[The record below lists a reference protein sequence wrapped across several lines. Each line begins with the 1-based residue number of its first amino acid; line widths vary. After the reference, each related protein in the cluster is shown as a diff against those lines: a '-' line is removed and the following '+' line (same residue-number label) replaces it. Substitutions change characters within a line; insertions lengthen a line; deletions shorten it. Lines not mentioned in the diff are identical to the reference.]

1 MTGIPDKVMVEM
13 LKKLMQ
19 IRMFEEKAIQLYGIG
34 KIWGYLHPCIGQ
46 EAVPVGACQAVGKQ
60 DYIISTHRGHGH
72 CIARGADMRKIMA
85 ELFGKSTGYCGGR
98 GGSMHIIDMD
108 LRILGENGIV
118 GGGIPISVGAGF
130 GCRMEGKESVVI
142 CFFGDGAAN
151 SGVFHEAL
159 NMSAIFKLPVIYVC
173 ENNMY
178 AISMCSEDSIACK
191 DIGKRSCAY
200 DIPGY
205 IIDGSDPV
213 KVYETV
219 DKAVGYAREGRGP
232 SLIEAKTYRFYG
244 HHPNDPAEYRGKEE
258 VEYYKNEKDPLTNFK
273 KKLLKEK
280 IITIRE
286 IESIEDRVRRNIE
299 EAVAFAEKSPEPR
312 LDVFLKEVEKNQ

>member
-1 MTGIPDKVMVEM
+1 MTKIPDKVMIEM
-13 LKKLMQ
+13 LGRLIQ
-19 IRMFEEKAIQLYGIG
+19 IRRFEEKAVQLYGEG

-46 EAVPVGACQAVGKQ
+46 EAVPVGACQAVSEK

-72 CIARGADMRKIMA
+72 CIARGADMAKMMA

-98 GGSMHIIDMD
+98 GGSMHIIDMQ
-108 LRILGENGIV
+108 LKILGENGIV

-130 GCRMEGKESVVI
+130 GCKMEGKGSIVV

-151 SGVFHEAL
+151 NGVFHEAL
-159 NMSAIFKLPVIYVC
+159 NMSAVFRLPVVYIC

-178 AISMCSEDSIACK
+178 AISMCSQDSVSCK

-219 DKAVGYAREGRGP
+219 TKAAGHARDGRGP
-232 SLIEAKTYRFYG
+232 SLIEAKAYRFYG

-258 VEYYKNEKDPLTNFK
+258 VEYYKSKKDPLTNFRRR
-273 KKLLKEK
+273 LLEET
-280 IITIRE
+280 IITAKEIEE
-286 IESIEDRVRRNIE
+286 IESMAKKNIED
-299 EAVAFAEKSPEPR
+299 AVVFAEKSPDPR
-312 LDVFLKEVEKNQ
+312 LDEFLEEAGKSQ

>member
-1 MTGIPDKVMVEM
+1 MAVLSDKIMVEM
-13 LKKLMQ
+13 LSILIK
-19 IRMFEEKAIQLYGIG
+19 IRRFEEKAMQLYQEG
-34 KIWGYLHPCIGQ
+34 KIRGYLHPCIGQ
-46 EAVPVGACQAVGKQ
+46 EAVPVGTCQALEAK

-72 CIARGADMRKIMA
+72 CIAKGADLRKMMA

-98 GGSMHIIDMD
+98 GGSMHIIDME

-130 GCRMEGKESVVI
+130 GCRMEGKGNVTV

-151 SGVFHEAL
+151 NGVFHEAL
-159 NMSAIFKLPVIYVC
+159 NMSAVFKLPVVYIC

-178 AISMCSEDSIACK
+178 AISMCSDRSTACR
-191 DIGKRSCAY
+191 DVGKRSCSY
-200 DIPGY
+200 DVPGY

-213 KVYETV
+213 KVYETAC
-219 DKAVGYAREGRGP
+219 KAVHHAREGRGP

-244 HHPNDPAEYRGKEE
+244 HHPNDPAEYRGREE
-258 VEYYKNEKDPLTNFK
+258 VEYYRNKKDPLTNFK
-273 KKLLKEK
+273 KRLLEEE
-280 IITIRE
+280 IITVKD
-286 IESIEDRVRRNIE
+286 IESIESRVKNEIK

-312 LDVFLKEVEKNQ
+312 LNAFLKEVEKN